1 MSTKKPTRM
10 SDKSMAFLENLT
22 GKKMT
27 LGNLLWSVRECEE
40 MTQAEFAKTLGVSRQ
55 YLCDV
60 ERGRRTVSTKA
71 AADFADTLGYSSM
84 QFIRL
89 AIQDDLDKNGF
100 HFDVE
105 IHSHKNAA

>member
-1 MSTKKPTRM
+1 MSTKKATPK
-10 SDKSMAFLENLT
+10 SDKSLAFLEKLT

-27 LGNLLWSVRECEE
+27 LGNLLCSIRECDE
-40 MTQAEFAKTLGVSRQ
+40 MNQTDFAKKLKVSRQ

-60 ERGRRTVSTKA
+60 ERGRRIVSTKA
-71 AADFADTLGYSSM
+71 AAEFAKKLGYSPM

-89 AIQDDLDKNGF
+89 AIQDELNKNGF

-105 IHSHKNAA
+105 IHEQRAA